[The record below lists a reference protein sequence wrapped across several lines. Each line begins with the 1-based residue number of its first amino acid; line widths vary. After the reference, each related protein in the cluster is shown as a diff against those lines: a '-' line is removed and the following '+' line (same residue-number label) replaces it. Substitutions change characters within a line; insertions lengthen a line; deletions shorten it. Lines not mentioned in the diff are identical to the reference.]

1 MKSKILFTVLAR
13 GYNSVVDHD
22 WKWIMYVNRTLDMHM
37 QRQYTIRINAES
49 RDFWAQFSIDHDQSF
64 LLLFKIVTFCSN
76 DIDGSECSDAKQK
89 LQA

>member
-1 MKSKILFTVLAR
+1 MKSKILFTVPAR

-22 WKWIMYVNRTLDMHM
+22 WKWIMYVNRTLDMYM

-49 RDFWAQFSIDHDQSF
+49 RDFWAQFSVDQSF
-64 LLLFKIVTFCSN
+64 LLLFKIVTFYSN

-89 LQA
+89 LPA